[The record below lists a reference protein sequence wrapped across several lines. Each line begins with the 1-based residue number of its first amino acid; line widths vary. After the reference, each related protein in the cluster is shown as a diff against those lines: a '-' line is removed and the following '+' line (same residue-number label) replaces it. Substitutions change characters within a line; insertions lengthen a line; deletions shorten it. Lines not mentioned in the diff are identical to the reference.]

1 MSPDT
6 TSPNDTRRLAAAILA
21 FSLALRFV
29 AALIT
34 PYDFH
39 RDEFLYFSMGTH
51 LRLFHMDFPPLIA
64 LLSEAVR
71 HTIGVSVFSY
81 RFIPGIV
88 GTALLALVL
97 LAVRQFGGGRMATVL
112 ATIAMFSSAL
122 FMRTAALFQPVVLD
136 QFAWTAVLYTMVR
149 LEQTE
154 DQRWWMAMGTAAGLG
169 LLAKFSIL
177 FIGVGVLAALLL
189 TPHRRDLLT
198 RGPWLAL
205 LIAVTLGSPS
215 LIGQMTRDWPIFEQM
230 AQLQR
235 GQLDRVTWFE
245 YLTAQTLFLGPA
257 IGIAIA
263 GLVSLLRGSLA
274 KHRAVGVACV
284 ATFVLLGFLHGKP
297 YYIGPIYPILLAAG
311 AVAIERS
318 ARRVWVA
325 WSLGGATVVFGLLS
339 LPFGLPVVPPAPMAR
354 FAVTMGV
361 QATTQ
366 TNRGTYLALPQDYA
380 DMLGWRE
387 KAEAVAKVVQ
397 SLAPE
402 ERANVVL
409 YGANYGQAGALDLY
423 GRRLGLPPV
432 VSLAGSFYLFGPG
445 ERRGEIVVFLG
456 VRPESL
462 RDVGCQSL
470 EVVADIVN
478 AWAVEEERDVPIVVC
493 RSPAVTVQ
501 EIWRRNRPHWG

>member
-1 MSPDT
+1 MTRPHDA
-6 TSPNDTRRLAAAILA
+6 RRLAVAILA

-29 AALIT
+29 VAMIT
-34 PYDFH
+34 PYEFH
-39 RDEFLYFSMGTH
+39 RDELLYFSMGTH

-81 RFIPGIV
+81 RFVPGIV

-97 LAVRQFGGGRMATVL
+97 LTVRQLGGGRTAAILV
-112 ATIAMFSSAL
+112 TIAMFSSAL
-122 FMRTAALFQPVVLD
+122 FLRTAALFQPVILD
-136 QFAWTAVLYTMVR
+136 QLAWTAVLYTIVR
-149 LEQTE
+149 LEQTN
-154 DQRWWMAMGTAAGLG
+154 DQRWWLAMGAAAGLG

-177 FIGVGVLAALLL
+177 FIGAGVFAALLL

-198 RGPWLAL
+198 RGPWLTV
-205 LIAVTLGSPS
+205 LIAVALGCPS
-215 LIGQMTRDWPIFEQM
+215 LIGQMTRNWPIFEQM
-230 AQLQR
+230 VQLQR

-245 YLTAQTLFLGPA
+245 YTTAQVLFLGPA

-284 ATFVLLGFLHGKP
+284 ATFLLLGFLHGKP
-297 YYIGPIYPILLAAG
+297 YYIGPIYPMLLAAG

-318 ARRVWVA
+318 ARRVLIA
-325 WSLGGATVVFGLLS
+325 WSLGGATAAFGILS

-354 FAVTMGV
+354 LAVAIGV

-366 TNRGTYLALPQDYA
+366 TNRGTYLSLPQDYA

-387 KAEAVAKVVQ
+387 KAEAVQRVVA
-397 SLAPE
+397 SLTPV
-402 ERANVVL
+402 EREQVVL

-445 ERRGEIVVFLG
+445 DRRGDIVVFLG
-456 VRPESL
+456 VHAESL
-462 RDVGCQSL
+462 HDVGCKTLQ
-470 EVVADIVN
+470 EVARVKNPWGVD
-478 AWAVEEERDVPIVVC
+478 EERDVPVLLC
-493 RSPAVTVQ
+493 RSPKVSVQ